1 MRTFRISIVAAA
13 AALLL
18 VGCGSA
24 DSSGGSAEPE
34 AADAVE
40 DGAVEEGAVD
50 GASGAADPQV
60 DAGNRDVIYEST
72 LEVADPDPDRVAEEA
87 WDLAESL
94 GGYVSAD
101 ERDLSTAGDAV
112 HGSAHLSMRIPSE
125 HFQEAMDG
133 LTALAESEVR
143 RSVTTED
150 VTEAVVDLESYIAT
164 KSASVARVRELL
176 AEATSVTAI
185 LELETELAE
194 REGELA
200 SLQQQLADL
209 EDRIALST
217 IDFTVTAPYV
227 PVAEESGYTGPDSF
241 WDGLV
246 TGFKGAVAVVVALS
260 VVLGVLLPFLPLA
273 ALAAAAVVVPL
284 RWRARRRRSAAPV
297 SPQPHPAGA
306 PQPRPQAQPQAQ
318 PHEHV

>member
-1 MRTFRISIVAAA
+1 MRRFRISIVAAA

-18 VGCGSA
+18 FGCGS
-24 DSSGGSAEPE
+24 DESSGGSAAEPE
-34 AADAVE
+34 AADA
-40 DGAVEEGAVD
+40 DAGAVEEGMADDGAADD

-60 DAGNRDVIYEST
+60 DAGNRDVVYEST
-72 LEVADPDPDRVAEEA
+72 LEVADPDPDRVAEAA

-101 ERDLSTAGDAV
+101 ERDLSTVGDAV

-150 VTEAVVDLESYIAT
+150 VTGAVVDLESYIAT

-227 PVAEESGYTGPDSF
+227 PAAEEEPGYTGPDSF

-260 VVLGVLLPFLPLA
+260 VVIGVLLPFLPLA
-273 ALAAAAVVVPL
+273 ALVAAAVVIPL
-284 RWRARRRRSAAPV
+284 RWRAKRRRSAAPV
-297 SPQPHPAGA
+297 SPPPVPA
-306 PQPRPQAQPQAQ
+306 PQQR
-318 PHEHV
+318 EHV